1 MKKRYL
7 QDQKGFTLVEMMV
20 STAVAAISMAGVISI
35 FANSVRSNTDNLEII
50 RLNQEMRAV
59 MDVMVS
65 DIRRAGYWSGADGVS
80 ANPFTAAGEAMAVN
94 VGGDCLTYSYDF
106 DGINNAIGNAD
117 RQGFRLVNGAVS
129 IRNNSVTCGNPAA
142 VGVNAWEPI
151 TDSRAVNI
159 SNLNFVLSQASCLNI
174 TNSSRAC
181 NNAGD
186 QTAIMN
192 VLTISITGQLVGDAG
207 INDQIS
213 ETVAV
218 RNTVIN

>member
-1 MKKRYL
+1 MNKQYIKAH
-7 QDQKGFTLVEMMV
+7 KGFTLVEMMV
-20 STAVAAISMAGVISI
+20 STVVAAISMAGVISV

-65 DIRRAGYWSGADGVS
+65 DIRRAGYWSGADGTT
-80 ANPFTAAGEAMAVN
+80 ANPYTAAGEAMAV
-94 VGGDCLTYSYDF
+94 VGGDCITYSYDF
-106 DGINNAIGNAD
+106 NADNNAIANVD

-129 IRNNSVTCGNPAA
+129 IRNNLVDCSDPAV

-151 TDSRAVNI
+151 SDASAVNMT
-159 SNLNFVLSQASCLNI
+159 NLSFVLNQASCLNLS
-174 TNSSRAC
+174 NSSRAC

-186 QTAIMN
+186 QTAVMN
-192 VLTISITGQLVGDAG
+192 VLTISLTGQLVGDAG
-207 INDQIS
+207 IIDQIS